1 MKTRRIVIAVIAL
14 LSVWAVLA
22 TITAVDNE
30 NRRSK
35 LVERNEEL
43 REEVKS
49 QDKAY
54 DKLKAEYA
62 KLEAKYEQEKDE
74 HRELKSEHILH
85 LAYEWL
91 VDVMINTSE
100 KANNTNYDPDTAL
113 DKICEREGLGLYSK
127 LSISLQA
134 QKILSEYGIE
144 IE

>member
-1 MKTRRIVIAVIAL
+1 MKNKGIIIAVIAL

-30 NRRSK
+30 NRRVVS
-35 LVERNEEL
+35 VERNEEL

-49 QDKAY
+49 KEKAY
-54 DKLKAEYA
+54 KQLEKEYA
-62 KLEAKYEQEKDE
+62 KLEKEREEYREKYLDANADYT
-74 HRELKSEHILH
+74 LH

-100 KANNTNYDPDTAL
+100 KANNAHYDPDAAL

-127 LSISLQA
+127 LFI
-134 QKILSEYGIE
+134 
-144 IE
+144 